1 MMKIKVFQVNPELDR
16 YDTLFRS
23 YDSAMKSAGKI
34 DPSIY
39 KTVFAGNVEAED
51 LEDVFA
57 ALNFSQPVGYN
68 GHSLSV
74 SDIVEIE
81 GGGHHYCDT
90 FGFQELKD
98 FDASKVE
105 PINGYRMLVIE
116 PHKAPYEMVIPDG
129 LEPLQQAVG
138 GWIECTYPFDDNT
151 YVVGN
156 EEAKLIGLE
165 GNRRINGQIYAGT
178 ILIAGDD
185 GEGGTMDLTDEQVD
199 KYTEMFKVPE
209 NITPEEVQN
218 DIWFAFVGFDQFS

>member
-1 MMKIKVFQVNPELDR
+1 MKIKVFQVNPELDR

-23 YDSAMKSAGKI
+23 YDSAMKSAGRI

-39 KTVFAGNVEAED
+39 KTVFDGNVEAED

-57 ALNFSQPVGYN
+57 VLNFSQPVGYN
-68 GHSLSV
+68 GHCLSV
-74 SDIVEIE
+74 SDIVEID
-81 GGGHHYCDT
+81 GSGFFYCDS

-98 FDASKVE
+98 FDASKVA

-116 PHKAPYEMVIPDG
+116 PHKEPYEMVIPKG

-185 GEGGTMDLTDEQVD
+185 GCGGTMDLTDEQIQ
-199 KYTEMFKVPE
+199 KYTEMFKTPE
-209 NITPEEVQN
+209 DITPEEVQN
-218 DIWFAFVGFDQFS
+218 DVLYTFMIFD

>member
-1 MMKIKVFQVNPELDR
+1 MKIKVFQVDPERDP
-16 YDTLFRS
+16 YDIKFRS
-23 YDSAMKSAGKI
+23 YECALQCAGEVN
-34 DPSIY
+34 PSSY
-39 KTVFAGNVEAED
+39 KTVFDGHVDAQD
-51 LEDVFA
+51 LEDIFA
-57 ALNFSQPVGYN
+57 ILNFSQPVGYN

-81 GGGHHYCDT
+81 GSGCFYCDT
-90 FGFQELKD
+90 FGFKELKD
-98 FDASKVE
+98 FDASKID
-105 PINGYRMLVIE
+105 PRIGYRMLVIE
-116 PHKAPYEMVIPDG
+116 PHKAPYEMIMADG

-185 GEGGTMDLTDEQVD
+185 GEGGTMDLTDEQVQ

-209 NITPEEVQN
+209 DITPEEVQG
-218 DIWFAFVGFDQFS
+218 DIWFAFVGFD

>member
-1 MMKIKVFQVNPELDR
+1 MKIKVFQVNPELDR
-16 YDTLFRS
+16 HITMFRS
-23 YDSAMKSAGKI
+23 YEAAMQLAGRI

-39 KTVFAGNVEAED
+39 KTVFDGNVDAQD

-57 ALNFSQPVGYN
+57 VLNFSQPVGYN

-116 PHKAPYEMVIPDG
+116 PHKEPYEMVIPEG

-151 YVVGN
+151 YVIGN
-156 EEAKLIGLE
+156 EEAKLIGLD

-185 GEGGTMDLTDEQVD
+185 GEGGTMDLTDEQIQH
-199 KYTEMFKVPE
+199 YTEMFKTPE
-209 NITPEEVQN
+209 EITPEQVQN
-218 DIWFAFVGFDQFS
+218 DIWYAFIGFD

>member
-1 MMKIKVFQVNPELDR
+1 MKIKVFQVNPELDCHN
-16 YDTLFRS
+16 TLFRS
-23 YDSAMKSAGKI
+23 YDCAMKSAGRI

-39 KTVFAGNVEAED
+39 KTIFNGNVDAQD

-57 ALNFSQPVGYN
+57 VLNFSQPVGYN

-81 GGGHHYCDT
+81 GSGYFYCDS

-98 FDASKVE
+98 FDASKAE

-116 PHKAPYEMVIPDG
+116 PHKEPYEMVIPDG

-138 GWIECTYPFDDNT
+138 GWIECTYPFEDNT
-151 YVVGN
+151 YVIGN

-165 GNRRINGQIYAGT
+165 GNRHINGQIYAGNL
-178 ILIAGDD
+178 LIAGDD
-185 GEGGTMDLTDEQVD
+185 GEGGTMDLTDEQIER
-199 KYTEMFKVPE
+199 YTEMFKTPE
-209 NITPEEVQN
+209 DITPEQVQN
-218 DIWFAFVGFDQFS
+218 DIWYAFMGFD